1 MRLKV
6 LFLIFAFYLC
16 TQVFTTTIC
25 GNNCYNILLTNY
37 ILILK
42 KVKTIMFFEQKRNKG
57 CLQKCKFTCNK
68 TTTKNVSARIQMKKE

>member
-42 KVKTIMFFEQKRNKG
+42 KVKTIVSLKEKRNKD
-57 CLQKCKFTCNK
+57 CLQKYKFSCNI
-68 TTTKNVSARIQMKKE
+68 TTTTYQQELM